1 MSLDEDLSSV
11 TGPLLASLSAF
22 WLSVSE
28 NVSSLEQWEAR
39 ERETFIHVAV
49 LDL

>member
-22 WLSVSE
+22 WLRVSE
-28 NVSSLEQWEAR
+28 NVSSLKQWEAS
-39 ERETFIHVAV
+39 EKAFGLMSDE
-49 LDL
+49 